1 MLAVNAKLGFKRQ
14 VGWIM
19 MEKILRSESMT

>member
-1 MLAVNAKLGFKRQ
+1 MLAVNVKLGFKRQ

-19 MEKILRSESMT
+19 MEKILRLDSSA

>member
-1 MLAVNAKLGFKRQ
+1 MLAVNTKLGFKRQ

-19 MEKILRSESMT
+19 MEKILRSESSA

>member
-1 MLAVNAKLGFKRQ
+1 VNTKLGFKRQ

-19 MEKILRSESMT
+19 MEKILRPESAA